1 MQLVTDS
8 MLLQELEYVTVKFDT
23 HDSAVK
29 KPIAQPRKASVFV
42 FLYHN
47 YLLKRK
53 CKAKNLLYFR
63 RCRLEKKTHAF
74 LL

>member
-1 MQLVTDS
+1 MQLVTAS
-8 MLLQELEYVTVKFDT
+8 MLLQELESVTVKFDT

-29 KPIAQPRKASVFV
+29 KPIAQPRKVSVFV

-53 CKAKNLLYFR
+53 YKAKIF
-63 RCRLEKKTHAF
+63 CIFEDVD
-74 LL
+74 